1 MLLQASWGGIASKGW
16 SKYSKRT
23 MNPYPPLRNV
33 DVIPVEHKGQSMV
46 CLVDSEGYIDEQVA
60 LSPQAFFIAACLDGQ
75 HDAEAIRRD
84 FAKQFGGVLLNPDQ
98 VDQVV
103 SFLDE
108 KGFLYNER
116 YLALKQ
122 RVEDAFREADSRPA
136 FCAGRSY
143 PENPNELKVFLDTLF
158 AEHGGPLAESVPEGP
173 PVRCLISPHIDFARG
188 APGYARAYRRF
199 FASRAPDIVFI
210 FGVAHRGGPA
220 PFTLTRKDF
229 ETPLGVL
236 KTNRDI
242 VERLAAVCSWDS
254 FEGEPLHRSEHSI
267 EFQALMLAYHYGANV
282 QIVPI
287 LCSSLPDDPELT
299 HPGNLEPVNRFLA
312 ECREIVANPQCRVSV
327 IAGADLA
334 HVGRHFDDDIDIT
347 QEVLDAI
354 EARDRE
360 DLEQV
365 LARAPEDF
373 YASVMKD
380 KNQRRV
386 CGLSCIYAAL
396 KSVDG
401 LAASSELLHYG
412 YAPDPVGGVVS
423 YASLAIT

>member
-1 MLLQASWGGIASKGW
+1 
-16 SKYSKRT
+16 
-23 MNPYPPLRNV
+23 
-33 DVIPVEHKGQSMV
+33 MV

-60 LSPQAFFIAACLDGQ
+60 LSPQAFFIAACLDGR
-75 HDAEAIRRD
+75 HDAEAIRTD
-84 FAKQFGGVLLNPDQ
+84 FARQFGGVLINTDQ
-98 VDQVV
+98 IDQVV

-116 YLALKQ
+116 HLALKQ
-122 RVEDAFREADSRPA
+122 RVEDAFREAESRPA

-143 PENPNELKVFLDTLF
+143 PENPEEAKRFLDTLF
-158 AEHGGPLAESVPEGP
+158 AEHGGPLGASTPEGAP
-173 PVRCLISPHIDFARG
+173 LRCLISPHIDFARG
-188 APGYARAYRRF
+188 APGYAPAYRRL
-199 FASRAPDIVFI
+199 FASGTPDVVFI

-220 PFTLTRKDF
+220 PFTLTQKDF

-236 KTNRDI
+236 KTNHDI
-242 VERLAAVCSWDS
+242 VARLAAACSWDP

-267 EFQALMLAYHYGANV
+267 EFQALLLAYHYGASV

-287 LCSSLPDDPELT
+287 LCSSLSDDPELT

-312 ECREIVANPQCRVSV
+312 ECQAVAASSEYRVSV

-334 HVGRHFDDDIDIT
+334 HVGRHFDDDLDIT

-360 DLEQV
+360 DLEYV

-380 KNQRRV
+380 KNQRKV

-396 KSVDG
+396 KSLDG
-401 LAASSELLHYG
+401 LTTGSELLHYG

-423 YASLAIT
+423 FCSIAIT